1 MRPTSNRVCSEA
13 EHLRASHG
21 GTEKHHGDAPDTS
34 LTPIVPQ
41 YPSTHYT
48 LHPDAP
54 HWTPLYPLHLQCIH
68 CTPQHPA
75 PTAHPLNPTGP
86 PLREVTARTP
96 WDSGILLPLTDK
108 HPGTGFTLP
117 ASYVMPVS
125 IPSW

>member
-1 MRPTSNRVCSEA
+1 M
-13 EHLRASHG
+13 
-21 GTEKHHGDAPDTS
+21 
-34 LTPIVPQ
+34 Q
-41 YPSTHYT
+41 PSVRTHYT

-108 HPGTGFTLP
+108 HPRNRLHPSRLLCDTR
-117 ASYVMPVS
+117 VHS
-125 IPSW
+125 ILVNQD